1 MSLSQERP
9 TNPSKTFL
17 KIKSGSVVYYD
28 KDAQMNVPVPTP
40 LEFIV
45 LDQLATIR
53 GWCDADE
60 SGYWSNEVRSA
71 GRDVVTVRTSKGV
84 KESGIWRDIKNSSSL
99 SGAKYNAS
107 LYIAHKHGSGMA
119 ISNLALAGAALN
131 SWIEFT
137 QKNKIRKAKVILSD
151 WQDAKK
157 GAVSY
162 KVPVF
167 EVAEMTEDEKEQAV
181 ELDKEL
187 QTYLNEYFSY
197 VPEEL
202 TVGSRRVEEDD
213 EEEEPINLADI
224 PF

>member
-9 TNPSKTFL
+9 TNPSKVFL

-28 KDAQMNVPVPTP
+28 KDLQENINVPTP

-45 LDQLATIR
+45 LDQLATIK

-71 GRDVVTVRTSKGV
+71 GRDEVTVRTSKGI
-84 KESGIWRDIKNSSSL
+84 KETGIWRDIKASPNL
-99 SGAKYNAS
+99 AGAKYNTS
-107 LYIAHKHGSGMA
+107 LYIAHKYKSELA
-119 ISNLALAGAALN
+119 ISNLCLSGAALN
-131 SWIEFT
+131 AWIEFS
-137 QKNKIRKAKVILSD
+137 QKHNIRKAKVVLSG
-151 WQDAKK
+151 WEDAKK
-157 GAVSY
+157 GAVKY

-167 EVAEMTEDEKEQAV
+167 EVADLTEEEKSQAI

-187 QTYLNEYFSY
+187 QAYFDEYFSFRQDDN
-197 VPEEL
+197 VLLPRASH
-202 TVGSRRVEEDD
+202 TDD
-213 EEEEPINLADI
+213 EEDEPIDLSTI